1 MCRIIF
7 FCYMQKPIFVDCG
20 IQDCNCL
27 QVYFTNVNLHA
38 CSSSKSIFK
47 LFMIRKKLV
56 PFSHFI
62 LLIPKFAFCSD
73 YNECSSS
80 PCTNGGVCSDGV
92 NKYTCTCAA
101 GYVGT
106 NCDTSRQLA
115 LFTNISISFCFPT
128 RTHGYKRVSRC
139 VVTSHMQTLTT
150 FRVA

>member
-1 MCRIIF
+1 MLYAETHFRRLWNTRLQLF
-7 FCYMQKPIFVDCG
+7 ASLFHKRKFA
-20 IQDCNCL
+20 CL
-27 QVYFTNVNLHA
+27 QLIKKY
-38 CSSSKSIFK
+38 FK
-47 LFMIRKKLV
+47 LFMIRKKFL

-92 NKYTCTCAA
+92 NKYTCSCAA
-101 GYVGT
+101 GYEGT

-115 LFTNISISFCFPT
+115 LFTNISIWFCFPT
-128 RTHGYKRVSRC
+128 RTHGDKHVSKC

-150 FRVA
+150 FRVHVA